1 LSREALERM
10 ASFENTG
17 DIILFGSYEDGKIV
31 CFDDQVASHGCMGGP
46 QTHAFLLVPNYPRF
60 ARLRLTDPRDLYD
73 QVFMPYHHELDPSP
87 GHPLGDH

>member
-1 LSREALERM
+1 M
-10 ASFENTG
+10 AFPDGFVWGVSAASYQIEG
-17 DIILFGSYEDGKIV
+17 GAYEDGKIV

-46 QTHAFLLVPNYPRF
+46 QTRPFLLVPNYPRF

-87 GHPLGDH
+87 GHPPGEE